1 MIEQDLPECDCY
13 LFAKARHKVKKKK
26 SQTYYLE
33 NSVDIRKV
41 IYFSPYANIFIFDML
56 EDENCSL

>member
-13 LFAKARHKVKKKK
+13 LFAKARHKVKEK

-41 IYFSPYANIFIFDML
+41 MCFSPYANIFIFDML